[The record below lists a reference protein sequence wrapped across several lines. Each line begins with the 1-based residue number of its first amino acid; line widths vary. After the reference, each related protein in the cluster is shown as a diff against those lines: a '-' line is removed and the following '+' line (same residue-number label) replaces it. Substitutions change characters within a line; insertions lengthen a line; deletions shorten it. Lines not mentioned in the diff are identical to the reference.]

1 PVGQILGGVS
11 SSPVSR
17 KDKPLITV
25 VLSWAEGSAT
35 AQALVDSGAGG
46 LFMDS
51 SFAAQYS
58 IPLQA
63 RVTPLV
69 LEAIDGRPLQ
79 PPQVTHETLP
89 VEVATSQGVG
99 LFPGFLPRTTL
110 WFWDIPLQKHNP
122 TFDWWSA
129 EILSWSPQF
138 GAGCI
143 RGPVKVLCASSDSV
157 LPTDYGEYLDVFD

>member
-1 PVGQILGGVS
+1 
-11 SSPVSR
+11 
-17 KDKPLITV
+17 
-25 VLSWAEGSAT
+25 
-35 AQALVDSGAGG
+35 
-46 LFMDS
+46 MDS

-89 VEVATSQGVG
+89 VEVAIGAVHRELACFQVISSPHCSVVLGY
-99 LFPGFLPRTTL
+99 P
-110 WFWDIPLQKHNP
+110 WLQKHNL
-122 TFDWWSA
+122 TFDWRSA
-129 EILSWSPQF
+129 EILSWSPQC

-143 RGPVKVLCASSDSV
+143 RGPVKVFCASSDSV

>member
-1 PVGQILGGVS
+1 SCRGQILGGVS

-25 VLSWAEGSAT
+25 VLSWAEGSVT

-89 VEVATSQGVG
+89 IEVAIGAVHRELACFQVIASPHYSVVLGY
-99 LFPGFLPRTTL
+99 P
-110 WFWDIPLQKHNP
+110 WLQKHNP
-122 TFDWWSA
+122 TFD
-129 EILSWSPQF
+129 
-138 GAGCI
+138 
-143 RGPVKVLCASSDSV
+143 
-157 LPTDYGEYLDVFD
+157 